1 MKGILLLAVVAFFW
15 QELPYKPKEEFD
27 IKLDYQLKQR
37 VFSGNS
43 TLVHV
48 DESRK
53 EYERRT
59 STDLL
64 PFLALEI
71 KLLKLAPD
79 EVRVRIVSNLKQRV
93 LNRKVDQ
100 GDVLPLQLG
109 FTDDVKD
116 RVKAYEYTVYI
127 INKDKEETSRILIS
141 IDEDGTFNVNGEKRG
156 QF

>member
-1 MKGILLLAVVAFFW
+1 MLLLAVATFFW

-37 VFSGNS
+37 TFSGNT
-43 TLVHV
+43 TLVHI

-79 EVRVRIVSNLKQRV
+79 EMRAKIVNNRKERVF
-93 LNRKVDQ
+93 NRKVEQ
-100 GDVLPLQLG
+100 GDVVPLQLG

-116 RVKAYEYTVYI
+116 RVKAHEYTVYI
-127 INKDKEETSRILIS
+127 INKDREETSRILIS

>member
-1 MKGILLLAVVAFFW
+1 MKSILLLAVAAFFW
-15 QELPYKPKEEFD
+15 QDLPYKPKEEFD

-37 VFSGNS
+37 TFSGS
-43 TLVHV
+43 GTLVHL

-71 KLLKLAPD
+71 KLLKLAPG
-79 EVRVRIVSNLKQRV
+79 EVKVKIVNNRKERV
-93 LNRKVDQ
+93 LNRKVEQ
-100 GDVLPLQLG
+100 GDVVPLLLG

-116 RVKAYEYTVYI
+116 RVKAHEYTLFFM
-127 INKDKEETSRILIS
+127 NKDKEETSRIVVT